1 MEDKYFK
8 VLHSGNKPDIGR
20 TGREIR
26 YLGWGGR
33 VLELDNGNIVT
44 LGLGDLERVEKEESD
59 DVH

>member
-8 VLHSGNKPDIGR
+8 VLYSGNAPDIGR
-20 TGREIR
+20 IGRAIR
-26 YLGWGGR
+26 YLDWSGY